1 MNIKNLKEIIKK
13 TPNILN
19 WSSSIFFLLMGSST
33 IKTSTIFGLCALAIG
48 FILLP
53 PFIGILKEEFKIS
66 PSKNIKTVVLIVLAV
81 LMIST
86 SDSGIKNVEVPI
98 TNVQTIEN
106 KVENIETNT
115 TQEISTQP
123 VEEKKLYKV
132 TNVVD
137 GDTIDVLIG
146 DKTERIRLIGLDTPE
161 TVDPRKEVECF
172 GIEASNKAKET
183 LLNKTISLESDDSQ
197 GDKDKYDRLL
207 RYVFLEN
214 GTNFNKQMIEDGYG
228 YEYTYNLP
236 YKYQQEFKDAEK
248 QATTNK
254 KGLWADNICKPNPVE
269 TAPVVKTNTPTTNQT
284 PTSAPVTNTKNTNT
298 TTTSD
303 YSCSCSKT
311 CAQMSSCAEAQYQ
324 LNTCGCSARDGDDD
338 GVACDSQCQ

>member
-1 MNIKNLKEIIKK
+1 MDIKKLKEIIKK

-19 WSSSIFFLLMGSST
+19 WSFSILSLLIGSSI
-33 IKTSTIFGLCALAIG
+33 IKTETISGICALAIG

-53 PFIGILKEEFKIS
+53 PFIELLKEEFKIS
-66 PSKNIKTVVLIVLAV
+66 PSKNIRTVILIALAV
-81 LMIST
+81 IMLSASNSNT
-86 SDSGIKNVEVPI
+86 KKLDVPI
-98 TNVQTIEN
+98 TNIQTTES

-115 TQEISTQP
+115 TQEIPTQP
-123 VEEKKLYKV
+123 VEERKLYKV
-132 TNVVD
+132 VNVVD

-146 DKTERIRLIGLDTPE
+146 DETERIRLIGLDTPE

-197 GDKDKYDRLL
+197 GDKDNYSRLL

-214 GTNFNKQMIEDGYG
+214 GTNFNKQMIEEGYG
-228 YEYTYNLP
+228 HEYTYNLP

-254 KGLWADNICKPNPVE
+254 KGLWADNVCKPKPVE
-269 TAPVVKTNTPTTNQT
+269 TAPVVKTTTQT
-284 PTSAPVTNTKNTNT
+284 PTNAPVTSTKNTNT
-298 TTTSD
+298 TTTSE

-324 LNTCGCSARDGDDD
+324 LNTCGCSARDGDGD

>member
-1 MNIKNLKEIIKK
+1 MDIKEIIKK

-19 WSSSIFFLLMGSST
+19 WSSSILFLLIGSST
-33 IKTSTIFGLCALAIG
+33 LRTSTIFGLCALAIG

-53 PFIGILKEEFKIS
+53 PFIGLLKEEFKIS
-66 PSKNIKTVVLIVLAV
+66 PSKNIRTVILIALAV
-81 LMIST
+81 IMIST
-86 SDSGIKNVEVPI
+86 SGSDTEKVEVPI
-98 TNVQTIEN
+98 TNVQTMES
-106 KVENIETNT
+106 KVENIDTNV
-115 TQEISTQP
+115 TQEIQNQP

-132 TNVVD
+132 VNVVD

-183 LLNKTISLESDDSQ
+183 LLNKTISLESDDTQ
-197 GDKDKYDRLL
+197 GDKDNYSRLL

-214 GTNFNKQMIEDGYG
+214 GTNFNKQMIEEGYG
-228 YEYTYNLP
+228 HEYTYNLP

-254 KGLWADNICKPNPVE
+254 KGLWAANVCKPQPIE
-269 TAPVVKTNTPTTNQT
+269 TAPVVKTTTP
-284 PTSAPVTNTKNTNT
+284 PSAPVTNTKDTNT
-298 TTTSD
+298 TTTSS